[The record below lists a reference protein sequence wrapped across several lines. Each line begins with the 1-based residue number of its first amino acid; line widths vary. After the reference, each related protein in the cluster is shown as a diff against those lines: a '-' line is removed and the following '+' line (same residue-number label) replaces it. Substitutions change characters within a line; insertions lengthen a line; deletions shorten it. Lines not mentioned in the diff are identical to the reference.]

1 MSLGKKVTLN
11 TGAQIPYVLQLDND
25 VPPELQWAVQSPG
38 GKLTR
43 QLQPA
48 GLWYLAVRPRSGRRG
63 RLRGSEGRL
72 PPLGMR
78 FDSWPWAH
86 N

>member
-25 VPPELQWAVQSPG
+25 VPLELQWAFTIIRN
-38 GKLTR
+38 K
-43 QLQPA
+43 
-48 GLWYLAVRPRSGRRG
+48 
-63 RLRGSEGRL
+63 
-72 PPLGMR
+72 
-78 FDSWPWAH
+78 